1 MLSCRRLVISKIRE
15 DDRVPGVSDYESS
28 FLRLMEK
35 LVNGAKFTI
44 NDTGTQ
50 VRISPGLLTGGEIKH
65 DCGTSRGI
73 GYFIEGIL
81 PLLPFCKKKVL
92 AEFTGITN
100 EDLDLSVDRLKYS
113 TLEIFRYFGLE
124 EGMFDLQILSRG
136 ALPGGGGKV
145 RLRFVPVRS
154 LKPVQLTDF
163 GMVKKVRGYAY
174 ATKVSPQ
181 FCNRMITSAR
191 ALLNEFIPDVSLNL
205 TSVWCWKNMMLSSQP
220 LWCYGFR
227 CTLFRITL
235 AEPHPVKAQGLLFA
249 SWPKLQNRS
258 TSQQK

>member
-15 DDRVPGVSDYESS
+15 DDRNPGVSDYESS
-28 FLRLMEK
+28 FLRLIEK
-35 LVNGAKFTI
+35 IVNGAKFII

-50 VRISPGLLTGGEIKH
+50 VSITPGLLTGGEVKH
-65 DCGTSRGI
+65 DCGNSRGI

-81 PLLPFCKKKVL
+81 PLLPFCKNKLL
-92 AEFTGITN
+92 AEFTGVTN

-124 EGMFDLQILSRG
+124 EGMFDLQIMSRG
-136 ALPGGGGKV
+136 ARPGGGGKV
-145 RLRFVPVRS
+145 RLRFVPVRH
-154 LKPVQLTDF
+154 LTPIQLTDF

-191 ALLNEFIPDVSLNL
+191 ALLNEFIPDVR
-205 TSVWCWKNMMLSSQP
+205 C
-220 LWCYGFR
+220 GFY
-227 CTLFRITL
+227 IY
-235 AEPHPVKAQGLLFA
+235 V
-249 SWPKLQNRS
+249 
-258 TSQQK
+258 